1 MTNLIEALAMGRPVI
16 VTRTGAIPA
25 ELDVEQAGCGV
36 HVEPSD
42 PHALVRAIDRIATDP
57 RAAAEMGA
65 NGRRLCERRYNMGRF
80 AADLHGFFESL

>member
-36 HVEPSD
+36 HIPASD
-42 PHALVRAIDRIATDP
+42 PNALVRAIEQVASDP
-57 RAAAEMGA
+57 RGAAEMGA
-65 NGRRLCERRYNMGRF
+65 NGRKLCDRRYNMGRF
-80 AADLHGFFESL
+80 ASDLHGFLESL